1 MSKPMP
7 VAVSA
12 GRDGSALR
20 SKALK
25 IETYSAPAE
34 LFERSLFEVREVYP
48 DTGIESVLALA

>member
-12 GRDGSALR
+12 GRDESALR
-20 SKALK
+20 SEALK
-25 IETYSAPAE
+25 IEMYSAPAE
-34 LFERSLFEVREVYP
+34 LFERSLFEVQEVYS